1 MAQIVLNVRNERA
14 RKILLAAL
22 EVHRDMTN
30 DMMLDG
36 IPTSSRDVEK
46 LASQDPCV
54 INQKMVEGCKALS
67 EGIDNVIELEL
78 LLAQLKSQ

>member
-1 MAQIVLNVRNERA
+1 MTQIILNVRNERA

-30 DMMLDG
+30 DL
-36 IPTSSRDVEK
+36 
-46 LASQDPCV
+46 
-54 INQKMVEGCKALS
+54 MVEGLPTTDRDVLNLATMDPETIAKKMAEGRETLN

-78 LLAQLKSQ
+78 LLAQLASQ